1 MTRPKL
7 AISIGLAVM
16 LLLASAALTVG
27 YLTSPQSRRVPSSGV
42 PAGSVAQVLSSPA
55 SMQAA
60 AQTPVGGAPDVT
72 PGVIYTAT
80 FKDMTGRPQSLGQW
94 QNKLLVINFWA
105 TWCAPCKEE
114 MPIFVKLHQKLAT
127 QGVQIVGIAA
137 DTSLNVAKF
146 AKVTSINYP
155 LLSDEAGAIEFS
167 KRLGNR
173 FGLLPHTVVVAP
185 GGEVIYTKLGLI
197 SEADFE
203 SILRQNLLKVAK
215 SL

>member
-7 AISIGLAVM
+7 AIAIGLAVM
-16 LLLASAALTVG
+16 LLLASAALMVG
-27 YLTSPQSRRVPSSGV
+27 YLTSPESQRLSGV
-42 PAGSVAQVLSSPA
+42 ERHGGGVTEVLSSA
-55 SMQAA
+55 AGMQAA
-60 AQTPVGGAPDVT
+60 AQMQVGGAPDVT

-114 MPIFVKLHQKLAT
+114 MPIFVKLHQKLGE

-146 AKVTSINYP
+146 AKMTSINYP
-155 LLSDEAGAIEFS
+155 LFSDEAGAIEFS

-185 GGEVIYTKLGLI
+185 GGAVIYTKLGLI
-197 SEADFE
+197 SEVEFE
-203 SILRQNLLKVAK
+203 SILRQNIPK
-215 SL
+215 